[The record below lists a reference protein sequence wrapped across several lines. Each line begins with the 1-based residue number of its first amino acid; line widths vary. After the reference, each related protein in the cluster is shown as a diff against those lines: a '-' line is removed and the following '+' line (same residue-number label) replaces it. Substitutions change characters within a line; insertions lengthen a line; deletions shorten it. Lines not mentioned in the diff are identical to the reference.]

1 VAPFDATKSRY
12 SSRHERWI
20 EGMEMA
26 QRVLVTAGAS
36 GIGKE
41 IARAFV
47 ANGATVCVCDI
58 DTMALQTASK
68 EVSGLLTQV
77 CDISKR
83 QDIERM
89 VPGAVAALGGLDV
102 LVNNAG
108 ISGPTASVE
117 EMDPDAW
124 EKVMQVDLTGTF
136 NVTRMAIPHLKKSS
150 AGAIINMSSVAG
162 RFGYANRSPYCTAK
176 WGLIGFTKTL
186 SIELGAHGIRAN
198 AILPGAV
205 GGARIERVF
214 EGRAQATHRPIEEIR
229 EQAMAVQSIKQ
240 LVDPEDIA
248 ALAVFLASDAAK
260 SISGQMLPIDN
271 DMQSAQ

>member
-1 VAPFDATKSRY
+1 M
-12 SSRHERWI
+12 I
-20 EGMEMA
+20 

-41 IARAFV
+41 IAKAFV
-47 ANGATVCVCDI
+47 ANGAKVCICDI
-58 DTMALQTASK
+58 DVTALDTAAK
-68 EVSGLLTQV
+68 DIPGLITEV
-77 CDISKR
+77 CDVSKR

-89 VPGAVAALGGLDV
+89 VAAAVKSLGGLDV

-108 ISGPTASVE
+108 ISGPTAPVE

-124 EKVMQVDLTGTF
+124 EMVMQVDLTGTF
-136 NVTRMAIPHLKKSS
+136 NVTRLAIPHLKQSS
-150 AGAIINMSSVAG
+150 AGVIINMSSVAG

-205 GGARIERVF
+205 GGARIEKVF
-214 EGRAQATHRPIEEIR
+214 EGRAQASGKPMEEIR
-229 EQAMAVQSIKQ
+229 KEAMAVQSIKR
-240 LVDPEDIA
+240 LVDPKDIA

-260 SISGQMLPIDN
+260 SISGQMVPIDN
-271 DMQSAQ
+271 DMQAAS